1 MSPPNPHS
9 QGSQSD
15 SPHVVHRP
23 RESDGVGNAL
33 RQIFTGGPALP
44 GDLASLLRRLSKDN

>member
-9 QGSQSD
+9 QGSPSD
-15 SPHVVHRP
+15 SHHVVHRP
-23 RESDGVGNAL
+23 RETDGVGNAL

-44 GDLASLLRRLSKDN
+44 SELASLLRQLSKDN